1 MATKKRGLG
10 RGLDALLG
18 SGNQGAR
25 EEPDNESDGLRTV
38 PVEFLKPGR
47 YQPRT
52 GMDPERLAE
61 LADSIRAQGL
71 IQPIVV
77 RPQGRSEERRVGKEC
92 VRPVTSRGVP
102 PQLKQNRMYT
112 ITTNINESY

>member
-77 RPQGRSEERRVGKEC
+77 RPQGKDRSEEH
-92 VRPVTSRGVP
+92 TSELQSLMRISYAVFC
-102 PQLKQNRMYT
+102 LKKKKHNYNR
-112 ITTNINESY
+112 